1 MHSGTVW
8 NDREHFENNDA
19 ESCILI
25 SYSIWFGTA
34 EKKQKQGRQLIC
46 AFWCYFK
53 RFGTAEKI
61 LKILLRTQNREFRI
75 YFKRF
80 NWNWKK
86 RKKSS
91 LMCAF
96 WCYLKRFVTAEK
108 KNENKNARSCAFWC
122 YLKRFMW
129 NCNKKNVFTKSRLN
143 NLNTR

>member
-34 EKKQKQGRQLIC
+34 KKTKKQGRQIIC

-53 RFGTAEKI
+53 RFWKYYLGRRIGNSEDILNDLIGIEKREKKFANVCI
-61 LKILLRTQNREFRI
+61 LVLFETVCNCRE
-75 YFKRF
+75 
-80 NWNWKK
+80 
-86 RKKSS
+86 
-91 LMCAF
+91 
-96 WCYLKRFVTAEK
+96 
-108 KNENKNARSCAFWC
+108 KNENKDARSCEFWC

-143 NLNTR
+143 NLKTR